1 MIRAL
6 ITDFGGVLV
15 RTVDDTA
22 RRALETRLGLAPHT
36 IEDRIF
42 NSEASLRGQRGEVGY
57 DEVWSLACA
66 ELSPDRPMSAGDLRK
81 AFFGGDV
88 LDQDL
93 MALIRSVRPALK
105 TGLISNAW
113 SNARQLFAKTY
124 PIADAFDV
132 MVISAEEK
140 IMKPDPRIYRIAL
153 ERLGVDGP
161 ESIFVDDVLE
171 NVRGAEAVGMHGI
184 NFHTTEQTRR
194 EIERL
199 LKRETQT

>member
-15 RTVDDTA
+15 RTVDDTP
-22 RRALETRLGLAPHT
+22 RRTLEARLGLPPHT

-42 NSEASLRGQRGEVGY
+42 NGEASLLGQRGEMRY
-57 DEVWSLACA
+57 DEIWSRICA
-66 ELSPDRPMSAGDLRK
+66 ELSPDRGMSARDLRK

-88 LDQDL
+88 IDHDL
-93 MALIRSVRPALK
+93 MAFIRSVRPAVK

-113 SNARQLFAKTY
+113 NNARQLFTETY
-124 PIADAFDV
+124 AVADAFDV

-140 IMKPDPRIYRIAL
+140 IMKPDPRIYQIAL
-153 ERLGVDGP
+153 ERLGVSGP

-171 NVRGAEAVGMHGI
+171 NVHGAEALGMHGI
-184 NFHTTEQTRR
+184 HFHSTEQVRW

-199 LKRETQT
+199 LERKA

>member
-22 RRALETRLGLAPHT
+22 RRALETRLGLPPHT

-42 NSEASLRGQRGEVGY
+42 NGEASLRGQRGEIGY
-57 DEVWSLACA
+57 DEVWRLTCNA
-66 ELSPDRPMSAGDLRK
+66 LSPNRPMSAGDLRK

-88 LDQDL
+88 LDHDL
-93 MALIRSVRPALK
+93 MAFIRSVRPAIK

-113 SNARQLFAKTY
+113 SNARRLFTQTY
-124 PIADAFDV
+124 PVADAFDV

-153 ERLGVDGP
+153 ERLEVGGA

-171 NVRGAEAVGMHGI
+171 NVRGAEALGMHGI
-184 NFHTTEQTRR
+184 RFHSTEQVRR
-194 EIERL
+194 EVERL
-199 LKRETQT
+199 IKRET